1 MLSNDSDLD
10 GDAISIT
17 AINGTA
23 LVGGVQSIAVTNGTV
38 NIDASDNITFSADA
52 NYNGP
57 VSFDYT
63 ISDGS
68 LTDTATVSGSI
79 SAVNDAPDAVDD
91 VGTLDGAEDSTT
103 ASLNATMLSNDSDLD
118 GDAISIT
125 AINGTA
131 LVGGVQSIAV
141 ANGTVNIDASDNITF
156 SADTNYNGAVS
167 FDYTIS
173 DGSLTDTATVNGTI
187 SAVNDAPD
195 AVDDVGALDG
205 AEDSTTASLNA
216 TMLSNDSD
224 LDGDA
229 ISITAI
235 NGTALVGGVQS
246 IAVTNGTVNIDAGDN
261 ITFTA
266 DANYNGAVSFD
277 YTISDGSLTDTA
289 TVNGTI
295 SAVNDAPDA
304 VDDIGALDGAED
316 STTGSLNAT
325 MLSNDSDL
333 DGDAISITAINGT
346 ALVGGVQSIAVTN
359 GTVNID
365 ASDNITFS
373 ADANYNGAVSF
384 DYTISD
390 GSLTDTATVNGTI
403 SAVNDAPDAVDDVG
417 ALDGTEDST
426 TASLNV
432 TMLSNDSDLDGDAIS
447 ITAINGTALVGGI
460 QSIAVTNGTV
470 NIDAG
475 DNITFSADANYNG
488 PVSFDYT
495 LSDGSLTDAATVNGT
510 ISAVND
516 APDAVD
522 DIGALDGAEDSTT
535 ASLNATMLSND
546 SDLDGD
552 AISITAINGTALVG
566 GVQSIAVANGTVNID
581 ASDNITFS
589 SDANYNGAVSFD
601 YTLSDGSLTDTA
613 TVNGAIS
620 AVNDAPDAVDDVG
633 ALDGAEDSTSGV
645 LNATMLSNDSD
656 LDGDAISITAINGTA
671 LVGGVQSIAVA
682 NGTVNIDAGDNITFS
697 ADANYNGA
705 VSFDYTISDGS
716 LTDTATVSGSISAVN
731 DAPDAVDDVGAL
743 DGAEDS
749 TSAVL
754 NATMLSNDSDL
765 DGDAISITAI
775 NGTALVG
782 GVQSIAVANGTVNI
796 DASDNITFSSDANYN
811 GAVSFDY
818 TISDGSLTDTATVN
832 GTITPVNDAPVAVI
846 DTGATD
852 QDNVLNVP
860 VGSGV
865 LTNDTDLDG
874 DTLIV
879 SEVNGVPANVGIQ
892 IALLSGALLTLNAD
906 GSYDYDPNGV
916 FDNLPDGVTTTDSFD
931 YTVSDGNGGT
941 DFATVT
947 ITLTG
952 TNDAATITVTAAD
965 TAVTEDDLAN
975 QTANGTVGVTDVDT
989 GEDSLSSST
998 ATYGTVVVDG
1008 SGNWTY
1014 TLDNTNGLMVPP

>member
-965 TAVTEDDLAN
+965 TAVTEDDR
-975 QTANGTVGVTDVDT
+975 
-989 GEDSLSSST
+989 
-998 ATYGTVVVDG
+998 
-1008 SGNWTY
+1008 
-1014 TLDNTNGLMVPP
+1014 

>member
-1 MLSNDSDLD
+1 MR
-10 GDAISIT
+10 
-17 AINGTA
+17 
-23 LVGGVQSIAVTNGTV
+23 
-38 NIDASDNITFSADA
+38 
-52 NYNGP
+52 
-57 VSFDYT
+57 
-63 ISDGS
+63 
-68 LTDTATVSGSI
+68 
-79 SAVNDAPDAVDD
+79 
-91 VGTLDGAEDSTT
+91 
-103 ASLNATMLSNDSDLD
+103 
-118 GDAISIT
+118 
-125 AINGTA
+125 
-131 LVGGVQSIAV
+131 
-141 ANGTVNIDASDNITF
+141 
-156 SADTNYNGAVS
+156 
-167 FDYTIS
+167 
-173 DGSLTDTATVNGTI
+173 
-187 SAVNDAPD
+187 
-195 AVDDVGALDG
+195 
-205 AEDSTTASLNA
+205 
-216 TMLSNDSD
+216 
-224 LDGDA
+224 
-229 ISITAI
+229 
-235 NGTALVGGVQS
+235 
-246 IAVTNGTVNIDAGDN
+246 
-261 ITFTA
+261 
-266 DANYNGAVSFD
+266 
-277 YTISDGSLTDTA
+277 
-289 TVNGTI
+289 
-295 SAVNDAPDA
+295 
-304 VDDIGALDGAED
+304 
-316 STTGSLNAT
+316 
-325 MLSNDSDL
+325 
-333 DGDAISITAINGT
+333 
-346 ALVGGVQSIAVTN
+346 
-359 GTVNID
+359 
-365 ASDNITFS
+365 
-373 ADANYNGAVSF
+373 
-384 DYTISD
+384 
-390 GSLTDTATVNGTI
+390 
-403 SAVNDAPDAVDDVG
+403 
-417 ALDGTEDST
+417 
-426 TASLNV
+426 
-432 TMLSNDSDLDGDAIS
+432 
-447 ITAINGTALVGGI
+447 
-460 QSIAVTNGTV
+460 
-470 NIDAG
+470 
-475 DNITFSADANYNG
+475 
-488 PVSFDYT
+488 
-495 LSDGSLTDAATVNGT
+495 
-510 ISAVND
+510 
-516 APDAVD
+516 
-522 DIGALDGAEDSTT
+522 
-535 ASLNATMLSND
+535 
-546 SDLDGD
+546 
-552 AISITAINGTALVG
+552 
-566 GVQSIAVANGTVNID
+566 
-581 ASDNITFS
+581 
-589 SDANYNGAVSFD
+589 
-601 YTLSDGSLTDTA
+601 
-613 TVNGAIS
+613 AIS

-975 QTANGTVGVTDVDT
+975 QTANGTR
-989 GEDSLSSST
+989 
-998 ATYGTVVVDG
+998 
-1008 SGNWTY
+1008 
-1014 TLDNTNGLMVPP
+1014 